1 MQKGRIF
8 IITFILVVLCL
19 VLYLFKGFL
28 LVIIIGSLLAV
39 ATSNVN
45 AKFLHLFKGKKVLA
59 ALCST
64 ILLILFLIAP
74 FAYAV
79 TELAMAIKHFDKAVI
94 TDTYAAIKNYQFD
107 FLPESL
113 AFLKPKIIEAL
124 NSVDLNATLNASAES
139 ATKSSIDLNAL
150 IKQALGY
157 MGNFTKSGAKIIVD
171 IALICVFY
179 FFANLYGTELIIY
192 LKSIVPIQR
201 GELDEILRE
210 VSNVMAVVLYSM
222 VCMAIIEGFLF
233 AFIVSIFGYNG
244 VFWGILFAFS
254 SLIPAVG
261 GLLVY
266 APLSLYEFAAS
277 GLYSALWILAY
288 SIIVISLVADTFI
301 KPLIIKWINEKLVKT
316 PTKIN
321 ELLIFLAMLAGI
333 STFGF
338 WGIILGPAILTFF
351 ISTLKMYVI
360 LKEKNLL

>member
-8 IITFILVVLCL
+8 IIAFILVVLCL

-74 FAYAV
+74 FAYAF
-79 TELAMAIKHFDKAVI
+79 TELAVALKHFDKSII
-94 TDTYAAIKNYQFD
+94 TDTFTYIKNYQFD

-113 AFLKPKIIEAL
+113 AFLKPKIMEAL
-124 NSVDLNATLNASAES
+124 NSVDLNATLNATGEGA
-139 ATKSSIDLNAL
+139 KSSIDFNAL
-150 IKQALGY
+150 VKQILGY

-171 IALICVFY
+171 IVLICVFY

-192 LKSIVPIQR
+192 LKSVVPIQR
-201 GELDEILRE
+201 NELDEILRE

-222 VCMAIIEGFLF
+222 VLMAVIEGFLF

-266 APLSLYEFAAS
+266 APLSLYEFGSS

-288 SIIVISLVADTFI
+288 SIIVISLIADTFI

>member
-8 IITFILVVLCL
+8 IIAFILVVLSL
-19 VLYLFKGFL
+19 VLYLFKDFL

-39 ATSNVN
+39 ATSTIN
-45 AKFLHLFKGKKVLA
+45 AKFLQIFKGRKIIA
-59 ALCST
+59 TFCST
-64 ILLILFLIAP
+64 VLLILFLIAP
-74 FAYAV
+74 CVYAV

-94 TDTYAAIKNYQFD
+94 IDTFAYIKNYQFD

-113 AFLKPKIIEAL
+113 EFLKPKITEFL
-124 NSVDLNATLNASAES
+124 SSVDLNATLNSANS
-139 ATKSSIDLNAL
+139 STLNSIDLNAL
-150 IKQALGY
+150 IKQALAY

-171 IALICVFY
+171 IVLICVFY
-179 FFANLYGTELIIY
+179 FFANLYGAELVSY
-192 LKSIVPIQR
+192 LKSVVPIQR
-201 GELDEILRE
+201 QEFDEILRE

-222 VCMAIIEGFLF
+222 VLMAVIEGFLF
-233 AFIVSIFGYNG
+233 SIIVSFFGYDG

-266 APLSLYEFAAS
+266 LPLSLYEFAAS
-277 GLYSALWILAY
+277 GLYSALWILIY
-288 SIIVISLVADTFI
+288 SVIVISFIADTLV

-321 ELLIFLAMLAGI
+321 ELLIFLAMIAGI
-333 STFGF
+333 SSFGF

-360 LKEKNLL
+360 LKEKKLL

>member
-8 IITFILVVLCL
+8 IIAFILVVLSL

-39 ATSNVN
+39 ATSTIN
-45 AKFLHLFKGKKVLA
+45 AKFLHLFNGKKVLA

-74 FAYAV
+74 FAYAI
-79 TELAMAIKHFDKAVI
+79 TEFALAIKHFDIAIV
-94 TDTYAAIKNYQFD
+94 TDTFNYIKNYQFD

-113 AFLKPKIIEAL
+113 NFLKPKIIE
-124 NSVDLNATLNASAES
+124 TLN
-139 ATKSSIDLNAL
+139 SIDLNTLA
-150 IKQALGY
+150 KQVLGY

-171 IALICVFY
+171 IVLICVFY
-179 FFANLYGTELIIY
+179 FFANLYGTELVIY
-192 LKSIVPIQR
+192 VKSIVPIER
-201 GELDEILRE
+201 HELDEILRE

-222 VCMAIIEGFLF
+222 VLTAITEGILF
-233 AFIVSIFGYNG
+233 ALIVSVFGYNG

-266 APLSLYEFAAS
+266 VPLSLYEFGAS

-288 SIIVISLVADTFI
+288 SILVISLVADTFI